1 MGKMQEAFRFLKSGR
16 NWQTVKDEW
25 FIEGSI
31 RATEVTYGQNGWHPH
46 YHEISLANVSQLS
59 RILKGDLTYYA
70 ATLENQLRPLW
81 QAALE
86 RFGLTADLTIGL
98 TVRGSNR
105 DVSGYVAK
113 WGILPVDASE
123 DTVTHEI
130 TSSHT
135 KIARRGSFGVVDILF
150 AAGEGDTQ
158 AKALFVEYAQ
168 ATKGRSRLQWS
179 KGLKERLG
187 IDDIRDEIA
196 SEGITTESDI
206 LLATIPQN
214 EWSFLA
220 RTGHLGQLMTYANE
234 GNIEK
239 MNWLLTE
246 LRGKMPKVERFDFSG
261 F

>member
-1 MGKMQEAFRFLKSGR
+1 
-16 NWQTVKDEW
+16 
-25 FIEGSI
+25 
-31 RATEVTYGQNGWHPH
+31 
-46 YHEISLANVSQLS
+46 
-59 RILKGDLTYYA
+59 
-70 ATLENQLRPLW
+70 
-81 QAALE
+81 
-86 RFGLTADLTIGL
+86 
-98 TVRGSNR
+98 
-105 DVSGYVAK
+105 VAK